1 MPPGFIQITSGFL
14 LTASVWLPEWDKV
27 STFLFQIF
35 LHVVFLLSQQ
45 TVPHDSPK
53 VYKFS
58 MWFWNAYWQSLV
70 QEERTRGNTLDW
82 PRSTWLCQ
90 LQSNTAELTGTGTEG
105 THLCEVSYCIRGFA
119 QKCHSGFS
127 FSPKTTSTSHGQ
139 CPEILGIKRSSHVT
153 SRKVRSIQF
162 WLVKLDLDVQT

>member
-1 MPPGFIQITSGFL
+1 MAADPSGRMQVFCFAVRKERRDTSAPVQHTEWFGLRFKTEGTFNISFKMLTRETQSLLPPGFIQITSGFL

-58 MWFWNAYWQSLV
+58 MWFWNTYWQSLV
-70 QEERTRGNTLDW
+70 QEERTGGNTLDW
-82 PRSTWLCQ
+82 PRSTWLVPA
-90 LQSNTAELTGTGTEG
+90 S
-105 THLCEVSYCIRGFA
+105 V
-119 QKCHSGFS
+119 
-127 FSPKTTSTSHGQ
+127 
-139 CPEILGIKRSSHVT
+139 
-153 SRKVRSIQF
+153 
-162 WLVKLDLDVQT
+162 